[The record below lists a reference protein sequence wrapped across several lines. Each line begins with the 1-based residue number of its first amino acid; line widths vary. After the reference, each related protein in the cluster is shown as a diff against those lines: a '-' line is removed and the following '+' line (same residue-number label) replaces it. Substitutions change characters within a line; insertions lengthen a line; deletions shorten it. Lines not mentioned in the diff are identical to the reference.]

1 MQPRPF
7 QGRFVVRRLGLAT
20 INLYTK
26 YEVSIFTH
34 YEDMKG
40 GEKCKI
46 GVVWGVKGHPRSSE
60 T

>member
-1 MQPRPF
+1 L

-26 YEVSIFTH
+26 YEVTMFTH

-40 GEKCKI
+40 GEKCKNLGDLGGYGSLKVI
-46 GVVWGVKGHPRSSE
+46 GNIAI
-60 T
+60 